1 MERRWRLRGGSVGC
15 TAALVAGAAMVVL
28 AMCAVLAA
36 YFARHYYIAAKIA
49 AVEPLHGDV
58 YRDDNVR
65 LQSGRVPIVV
75 MFGDSRVRA
84 WSPLPSVGRCSV
96 VNRGIGGETTAQ
108 MVHRFKMD
116 AVDLAPRA
124 LVIQG
129 GINDIVAASLAGASA
144 GKHVRNTVANLKWMI
159 GRARQAGIPVLLLTV
174 IPPSKPSLFRRL
186 VWSGEIEGFVEDVN
200 RDLMS
205 LHAPPMVRVID
216 TASVLPSED
225 GRLKRRV
232 TSSELHLNAQGYL
245 LLNAA
250 VEAVEPC
257 G

>member
-1 MERRWRLRGGSVGC
+1 MERRWRLCGGSACC
-15 TAALVAGAAMVVL
+15 TAALVAGAAMVML
-28 AMCAVLAA
+28 AMCALLAA
-36 YFARHYYIAAKIA
+36 YCARHYYIAAKIA
-49 AVEPLHGDV
+49 AVEPLRSDV

-65 LQSGRVPIVV
+65 LRSGGVPIVV
-75 MFGDSRVRA
+75 VFGDSRVRA

-108 MVHRFKMD
+108 MVHRFNKD
-116 AVDLAPRA
+116 VVDLAPRA

-129 GINDIVAASLAGASA
+129 GINDIVAASLAGGSA
-144 GKHVRNTVANLKWMI
+144 GKYVRNTVANLKWMI
-159 GRARQAGIPVLLLTV
+159 GRARQAGIPVLLFTV
-174 IPPSKPSLFRRL
+174 IPPSRPGLFRRL
-186 VWSGEIEGFVEDVN
+186 VWSDEIEGFVADVN

-216 TASVLPSED
+216 TASVLPSEN
-225 GRLKRRV
+225 GRLKRSV
-232 TSSELHLNAQGYL
+232 TSSELHINAQGYS

-250 VEAVEPC
+250 IEAVEPC